1 MARRKAKQKR
11 RSPKTVSLWNL
22 GVGYAY
28 LTGMTKMATNMGPVE
43 FIFGEGDITKGGK

>member
-43 FIFGEGDITKGGK
+43 FVLGQGDIVGANK